1 MRFRACRLA
10 SLSMIVAAVFV
21 LGGRSPAAIIY
32 VDNLQGS
39 DAFDGSSSRPF
50 DENSGP
56 VKTLRRA
63 LQVAHAGDTVVLANN
78 GMPYYGSLQLVGRRH
93 SGYQHV
99 KFTIIGN
106 GAVLSGLRTVP
117 PKAWR
122 KVGLDL
128 WKMTPWR
135 KGHYQLLLDGKPVPE
150 HRLPRRVS
158 SLPAIPERHWSAWQG
173 SIYYQAPQFDEPSW
187 HPFQFACEEVGL
199 TLYKVHDVRI
209 VDLTFRHFRLD
220 GVNAH
225 DFCRNIVLENVTS
238 HENGRAGVAV
248 GGTSEI
254 VIRNSRLVDNRLDPL
269 RISELGMVD
278 VERTEMDAAPTIVE

>member
-1 MRFRACRLA
+1 VCRLA
-10 SLSMIVAAVFV
+10 FSATILSLVFVRVGHLPAAV
-21 LGGRSPAAIIY
+21 IY

-39 DAFDGSSSRPF
+39 DAFDGSTIRPF

-63 LQVAHAGDTVVLANN
+63 LQLSRGGDTIILANN
-78 GMPYYGSLQLVGRRH
+78 GTPYYESIQLVGRRH

-106 GAVLSGLRTVP
+106 GAVLSGLRVVP
-117 PKAWR
+117 PSTWR
-122 KVGLDL
+122 KVGPDL

-135 KGHYQLLLDGKPVPE
+135 KGHYQLLLDGKLVPE
-150 HRLPRRVS
+150 QRLPRGVKE
-158 SLPAIPERHWSAWQG
+158 LPAMPEGHWSAWRG
-173 SIYYQAPQFDEPSW
+173 SIYYQAPQFDEPSR
-187 HPFQFACEEVGL
+187 HRFQFAGDEVGL
-199 TLYKVHDVRI
+199 TLYQVHDVRI
-209 VDLTFRHFRLD
+209 VDVTFRHFRLD

-238 HENGRAGVAV
+238 RENGRAGVSV

-254 VIRNSRLVDNRLDPL
+254 TIRNSRLVGNRLDPL
-269 RISELGMVD
+269 RISELGMVE
-278 VERTEMDAAPTIVE
+278 VEGTEMDAAPTIVQ